1 MFAAACA
8 RVQFHLPKTLAMA
21 LCVEAAELLEQ
32 FQWLAQA
39 ASATR
44 TPIKRLQVGE
54 EMADVLSYRIRL
66 AGRLEIDL
74 ADAARCA
81 STRAATRS
89 RKSAA
94 AAENIPT
101 CRAPLARQRGEA

>member
-8 RVQFHLPKTLAMA
+8 RVQFHLPKTLATA

-74 ADAARCA
+74 ADAARRTVRIDA
-81 STRAATRS
+81 RRDPIAKVRGS
-89 RKSAA
+89 RRKY
-94 AAENIPT
+94 T
-101 CRAPLARQRGEA
+101 DL